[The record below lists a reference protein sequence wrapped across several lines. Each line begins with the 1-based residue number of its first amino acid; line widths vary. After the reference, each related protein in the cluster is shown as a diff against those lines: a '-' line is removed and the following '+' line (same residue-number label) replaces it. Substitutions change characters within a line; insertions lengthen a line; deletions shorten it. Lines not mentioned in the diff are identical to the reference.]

1 MGHGAFSMSL
11 TRCGLVGAVLGG
23 LALTA
28 FLGGCGGNAGEIRV
42 GLLGICKPQVPFGS
56 LYDTTLAAAE
66 LPLLELGGKPAG
78 PNRTDGVAGVSI
90 GGHPTKLFFGC
101 SDSTAD
107 SAVAEARELVENA
120 GVNVLIG
127 PMVGSEGFAVREYAK
142 RMPGVTFVNGTSAAQ
157 ATTLRDPA
165 PNFFRFNGDGAQMQA
180 GLGAYAYHTLGWRNV
195 VTIGEDYEFPYTELA
210 GFVAE
215 FCSLGGNVAKRI
227 WLPLGTQN
235 LSPYLAQVSLRRVDG
250 FVLTSGLAIPFAK
263 TAGIRGNLAHR
274 MLPVLGIE
282 ANALQK
288 LGDRML
294 GVVAA
299 SPTPENSPAP
309 AWTAYTARFAKA
321 FPGLVFGT
329 NFLAVDYYNASKAV
343 LKALLTVH
351 GDLSD
356 GEKRYRAALAKGA
369 FDAPNGHVRLDANRQ
384 AITSSYLTQVQ
395 RDEQGKR
402 VVRTLKTVENV
413 EQTFAGYFNAKTPLP
428 GRTNPPCARRN
439 PPPWAR

>member
-1 MGHGAFSMSL
+1 MSL
-11 TRCGLVGAVLGG
+11 TRCGLAAVLGG
-23 LALTA
+23 LALAA
-28 FLGGCGGNAGEIRV
+28 FLGGCGGDAGQIRV
-42 GLLGICKPQVPFGS
+42 GVLGVCKTQAAFGS

-90 GGHPTKLFFGC
+90 GGHPIKLFFGC

-127 PMVGSEGFAVREYAK
+127 PLLGSEGFAIREYAK
-142 RMPGVTFVNGTSAAQ
+142 RMPGVAFVNGTSAAQ

-180 GLGAYAYHTLGWRNV
+180 GLGSYAYHTLGWRNV
-195 VTIGEDYEFPYTELA
+195 VTIGEDNYELGYTELA

-215 FCSLGGNVAKRI
+215 FCSLGGNVAQRI
-227 WLPLGTQN
+227 WLPLGTQD
-235 LSPYLAQVSLRRVDG
+235 LSPYLAQVSLRHVDG
-250 FVLTSGLAIPFAK
+250 FVLTSGLAIPFAEA
-263 TAGIRGNLAHR
+263 AGIRGNLAHR

-282 ANALQK
+282 VTALQK
-288 LGDRML
+288 LGERML

-299 SPTPENSPAP
+299 SPTPESSSAP

-329 NFLAVDYYNASKAV
+329 NFLAVDYYDAMKAV
-343 LKALLTVH
+343 LKALQAVH
-351 GDLSD
+351 GELSD
-356 GEKRYRAALAKGA
+356 GEKRYMAALARVA

-395 RDEQGKR
+395 RNEQGKR
-402 VVRTLKTVENV
+402 VVRTLRTVENV

-428 GRTNPPCARRN
+428 GKTNPPCARRN